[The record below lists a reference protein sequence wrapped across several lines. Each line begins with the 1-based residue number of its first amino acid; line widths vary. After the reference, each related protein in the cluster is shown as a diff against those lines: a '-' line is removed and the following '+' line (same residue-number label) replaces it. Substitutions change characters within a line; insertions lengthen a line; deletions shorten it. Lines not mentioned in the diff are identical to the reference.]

1 MLRVHKLP
9 EPWRHG
15 TQICEQYKENI
26 ITIKTSKYFDIMEND
41 PDPRYKW
48 RAMLVVSIGT
58 FMATL
63 DASIVN
69 LALPILR
76 NYFNTDIATI
86 EWVMLSYLLTVT
98 TLLLTLGR
106 LSDMYGRKS
115 MFLAGLL
122 IFTLGSGLC
131 SLSASAGQ
139 LIVFRVVQGLGA
151 AMLMA
156 NSLAI
161 ITAVFPHNERGKAL
175 GLIGTVVSIG
185 YITGPVLGGFL
196 IGRIGWQSIF
206 YLNIPVGLLGTVYAW
221 KTLKPDELRL
231 SQKFDIKGAILM
243 FLSIISLVLA
253 ITRGQALGWGSPA
266 IIGLSLLFAIFLVW
280 FVMVE
285 KRADQPMVELS
296 LFRNR
301 PFSASN
307 ASGFLSFI
315 ALFAVI
321 LLMPFYME
329 GILGYS
335 PEHMGMAFVAIS
347 LVMALVAP
355 VSGWISDRTNS
366 FILSS
371 LGLAISCLALF
382 LLGNL
387 DQDAT
392 FFDIVVRMGIIGLG
406 MGLFQSPNNS
416 IVMGSVPKDRL
427 GIAGGMLAMVRNLG
441 MVTGIAISG
450 AVYTSILHSNQ
461 AAGLVYEA
469 AFLGGFHDAFMV
481 AAIICSIGVIT
492 SLMRGKNG
500 KVT

>member
-1 MLRVHKLP
+1 MK
-9 EPWRHG
+9 
-15 TQICEQYKENI
+15 
-26 ITIKTSKYFDIMEND
+26 ND

-48 RAMLVVSIGT
+48 RAMLVVSIGI

-69 LALPILR
+69 LALPALR

-86 EWVMLSYLLTVT
+86 EWVILSYLLTIT

-131 SLSASAGQ
+131 SLSASADQ
-139 LIVFRVVQGLGA
+139 LIAFRVVQGLGA

-156 NSLAI
+156 NSPAI
-161 ITAVFPHNERGKAL
+161 ITAVFPHTERGKAL

-185 YITGPVLGGFL
+185 SMSGPALGGFL
-196 IGRIGWQSIF
+196 IDWVGWQSIF
-206 YLNIPVGLLGTVYAW
+206 YINIPVGLIGTVYAW
-221 KTLKPDELRL
+221 KTLKPDRVHGG
-231 SQKFDIKGAILM
+231 QKFDILGAILM
-243 FLSIISLVLA
+243 FLGLISLVLV
-253 ITRGQALGWGSPA
+253 ITRGLALGWDSLA
-266 IIGLSLLFAIFLVW
+266 IIGLSILFAVFLIL
-280 FVMVE
+280 FVFVE
-285 KRADQPMVELS
+285 KRADQPMVDLS

-307 ASGFLSFI
+307 ASGFLSFV
-315 ALFAVI
+315 AMFAVI
-321 LLMPFYME
+321 ILMPFYMKD
-329 GILGYS
+329 ILGYN
-335 PEHMGMAFVAIS
+335 EKLMAMAFIAIP

-366 FILSS
+366 FLLSS
-371 LGLAISCLALF
+371 MGMAVSCLALF
-382 LLGNL
+382 LLANL

-392 FFDIVVRMGIIGLG
+392 FFDIVVRMGMIGLG

-427 GIAGGMLAMVRNLG
+427 GIAGGMLGTVRNLG

-450 AVYTSILHSNQ
+450 AVLTSGIQSNQ
-461 AAGLVYEA
+461 TAGLVYEA
-469 AFLGGFHDAFMV
+469 AFLGAFHDAFMV
-481 AAIICSIGVIT
+481 AAVICSVGIIT
-492 SLMRGKNG
+492 SLMRGKRG
-500 KVT
+500 KII

>member
-1 MLRVHKLP
+1 
-9 EPWRHG
+9 
-15 TQICEQYKENI
+15 
-26 ITIKTSKYFDIMEND
+26 MEND
-41 PDPRYKW
+41 PESRYKW
-48 RAMLVVSIGT
+48 RAMLVVSIGI

-63 DASIVN
+63 DASIVY
-69 LALPILR
+69 LALHTLT

-86 EWVMLSYLLTVT
+86 EWIMLSYLLTIT

-106 LSDMYGRKS
+106 LSDMYGRKPI
-115 MFLAGLL
+115 FLAGLL

-139 LIVFRVVQGLGA
+139 LIAFRVVQGLGA

-156 NSLAI
+156 NSTAI
-161 ITAVFPHNERGKAL
+161 ITDVFPHTERGKAL
-175 GLIGTVVSIG
+175 GLVGTVVSIG
-185 YITGPVLGGFL
+185 YITGPALGGFL
-196 IGRIGWQSIF
+196 IDWMGWQSIF
-206 YLNIPVGLLGTVYAW
+206 YINIPIGLLGTVYAL
-221 KTLKPDELRL
+221 KTLKPDQPHDG
-231 SQKFDIKGAILM
+231 QKFDIRGAFLM
-243 FLSIISLVLA
+243 FMSLISLVLV
-253 ITRGQALGWGSPA
+253 ITKGHVLGWDSPV
-266 IIGLSLLFAIFLVW
+266 IIGLSILFAVFLVG
-280 FVMVE
+280 FVIVE

-315 ALFAVI
+315 ALFAVM

-329 GILGYS
+329 KILGYNPS
-335 PEHMGMAFVAIS
+335 HVGMAFIAVP

-355 VSGWISDRTNS
+355 VSGWITDRTNS
-366 FILSS
+366 FLLSS
-371 LGLAISCLALF
+371 LGMAVSCLALF

-392 FFDIVVRMGIIGLG
+392 FTDIVIRMGMIGLG

-416 IVMGSVPKDRL
+416 IVMGSVPKNRL
-427 GIAGGMLAMVRNLG
+427 GIASGMLGVVRNLG
-441 MVTGIAISG
+441 MMTGIAISG
-450 AVYTSILHSNQ
+450 AVFTSGLHSNQ

-469 AFLGGFHDAFMV
+469 AFLSGFHDAFMV
-481 AAIICSIGVIT
+481 AAVICSVGVIT
-492 SLMRGKNG
+492 SLMRGKMG

>member
-1 MLRVHKLP
+1 
-9 EPWRHG
+9 
-15 TQICEQYKENI
+15 
-26 ITIKTSKYFDIMEND
+26 MEND

-48 RAMLVVSIGT
+48 RAMFVVSIGI

-69 LALPILR
+69 LVLPTLKD
-76 NYFNTDIATI
+76 YFNTDIATI

-106 LSDMYGRKS
+106 LSDMYGRKP

-156 NSLAI
+156 NSPAI
-161 ITAVFPHNERGKAL
+161 ITDVFPHTERGKAL

-185 YITGPVLGGFL
+185 SMTGPVLGGFL
-196 IGRIGWQSIF
+196 IGWMGWQSIF
-206 YLNIPVGLLGTVYAW
+206 YINIPVGLLGTVYAF
-221 KTLKPDELRL
+221 KTLKPDRVHA
-231 SQKFDIKGAILM
+231 SQKFDISGAILM
-243 FLSIISLVLA
+243 FLSLISLVLV
-253 ITRGQALGWGSPA
+253 ITRGQALGWDSLA
-266 IIGLSLLFAIFLVW
+266 IIGLSILFAVFLIW
-280 FVMVE
+280 FVFVE

-307 ASGFLSFI
+307 ASGFLSFV
-315 ALFAVI
+315 AMFAVI
-321 LLMPFYME
+321 LLMPFYMKD
-329 GILGYS
+329 ILGYN
-335 PEHMGMAFVAIS
+335 EKHMGMAFVAVP

-355 VSGWISDRTNS
+355 ISGWISDRTNS
-366 FILSS
+366 FLLSS
-371 LGLAISCLALF
+371 LGMAVSCMALL

-392 FFDIVVRMGIIGLG
+392 FFDIVVRMGMMGLG

-416 IVMGSVPKDRL
+416 IVMGSVPKERL
-427 GIAGGMLAMVRNLG
+427 GIAGGMLGMVRNLG

-450 AVYTSILHSNQ
+450 AVLTSSIQSNQ

-481 AAIICSIGVIT
+481 AAVICSVGVIT
-492 SLMRGKNG
+492 SLMRGKSG
-500 KVT
+500 KIT

>member
-1 MLRVHKLP
+1 
-9 EPWRHG
+9 
-15 TQICEQYKENI
+15 
-26 ITIKTSKYFDIMEND
+26 MEND

-48 RAMLVVSIGT
+48 HTMLVVSIGT

-76 NYFNTDIATI
+76 NYFNTDIATT
-86 EWVMLSYLLTVT
+86 EWVMLSYLLTIT

-106 LSDMYGRKS
+106 LSDMYGRKP
-115 MFLAGLL
+115 MFMAGLL

-131 SLSASAGQ
+131 SLSATAGQ
-139 LIVFRVVQGLGA
+139 LIAFRVVQGLGA

-156 NSLAI
+156 NSLSI
-161 ITAVFPHNERGKAL
+161 ITDVFPHTERGKAL
-175 GLIGTVVSIG
+175 GLMGTVVSIG
-185 YITGPVLGGFL
+185 YITGPALGGFL
-196 IGRIGWQSIF
+196 IGWVGWQSIF
-206 YLNIPVGLLGTVYAW
+206 YINIPIGLFGTVYAW
-221 KTLKPDELRL
+221 KTLKSDQLHCG
-231 SQKFDIKGAILM
+231 QKFDIKGAILM

-253 ITRGQALGWGSPA
+253 ITRGQVLGWGSPA
-266 IIGLSLLFAIFLVW
+266 IIGLSLLFAVFLVG

-296 LFRNR
+296 LFRNS

-307 ASGFLSFI
+307 ASGFLSFT

-329 GILGYS
+329 EILGYS
-335 PEHMGMAFVAIS
+335 PEHMGMAFVAVP

-366 FILSS
+366 FLLSS
-371 LGLAISCLALF
+371 LGMAVSCMALL
-382 LLGNL
+382 LLGKL
-387 DQDAT
+387 DQDAA
-392 FFDIVVRMGIIGLG
+392 FLDIVIRMGMLGLG

-416 IVMGSVPKDRL
+416 IVMGSVPKKRL

-450 AVYTSILHSNQ
+450 AVFTNGLQSNQ
-461 AAGLVYEA
+461 ALGLAYEA

-481 AAIICSIGVIT
+481 AAVICSVGIIT
-492 SLMRGKNG
+492 SLMRGKRG
-500 KVT
+500 KIT

>member
-1 MLRVHKLP
+1 
-9 EPWRHG
+9 
-15 TQICEQYKENI
+15 
-26 ITIKTSKYFDIMEND
+26 MEND

-69 LALPILR
+69 LALPTLKD
-76 NYFNTDIATI
+76 YFNTDIATI

-106 LSDMYGRKS
+106 LSDMYGRKPI
-115 MFLAGLL
+115 FLAGLL

-139 LIVFRVVQGLGA
+139 LIAFRVVQGLGA

-156 NSLAI
+156 NSTAI
-161 ITAVFPHNERGKAL
+161 ITDVFPHTERGKAL

-196 IGRIGWQSIF
+196 IDRMGWQSIF
-206 YLNIPVGLLGTVYAW
+206 YINIPVGLLGTVYAL
-221 KTLKPDELRL
+221 KTLKSDQLHDG
-231 SQKFDIKGAILM
+231 QKFDTRGAFLM
-243 FLSIISLVLA
+243 FMSLISLVLV
-253 ITRGQALGWGSPA
+253 ITKGQVLGWDSPA
-266 IIGLSLLFAIFLVW
+266 IIGISLLFAVFLVG
-280 FVMVE
+280 FLMVE

-296 LFRNR
+296 LFQNR

-307 ASGFLSFI
+307 ASGFLSFT
-315 ALFAVI
+315 AMFAVI
-321 LLMPFYME
+321 ILMPFYMDE
-329 GILGYS
+329 ILGYS
-335 PEHMGMAFVAIS
+335 PEHMGMVFVAIP

-366 FILSS
+366 FLLSS
-371 LGLAISCLALF
+371 LGMAVTCMALL

-392 FFDIVVRMGIIGLG
+392 FFDIVVRMGMIGLG

-416 IVMGSVPKDRL
+416 IVMGSVPKERL
-427 GIAGGMLAMVRNLG
+427 GIAGGMLAMIRNLG

-450 AVYTSILHSNQ
+450 AVLTSGIQSNQ

-481 AAIICSIGVIT
+481 AAVICSVGIIT
-492 SLMRGKNG
+492 SLMRGKSG
-500 KVT
+500 KIT

>member
-1 MLRVHKLP
+1 
-9 EPWRHG
+9 
-15 TQICEQYKENI
+15 
-26 ITIKTSKYFDIMEND
+26 MEND

-48 RAMLVVSIGT
+48 RAMLVVSIGI

-69 LALPILR
+69 LALPALR
-76 NYFNTDIATI
+76 HYFNTDIATI
-86 EWVMLSYLLTVT
+86 EWVILSYLLTIT

-139 LIVFRVVQGLGA
+139 LITFRVVQGLGA

-156 NSLAI
+156 NSPAI
-161 ITAVFPHNERGKAL
+161 ITAVFPHTERGKAL

-185 YITGPVLGGFL
+185 SMSGPALGGFL
-196 IGRIGWQSIF
+196 IDWVGWQSIF
-206 YLNIPVGLLGTVYAW
+206 YINIPVGLIGTVYAW
-221 KTLKPDELRL
+221 KTLKPDRVHGAT
-231 SQKFDIKGAILM
+231 KFDIKGAILM
-243 FLSIISLVLA
+243 FLSLISLVLV
-253 ITRGQALGWGSPA
+253 ITRGLALGWDSPT
-266 IIGLSLLFAIFLVW
+266 IIGLSILFAVFLIW
-280 FVMVE
+280 FVFVE
-285 KRADQPMVELS
+285 KRADQPMVDLS

-307 ASGFLSFI
+307 VSGFLSFV
-315 ALFAVI
+315 AMFAVI
-321 LLMPFYME
+321 ILMPFYMKD
-329 GILGYS
+329 ILGYN
-335 PEHMGMAFVAIS
+335 EMLMGMAFIAIP

-366 FILSS
+366 FLLSS
-371 LGLAISCLALF
+371 LGMAVSCLALF

-392 FFDIVVRMGIIGLG
+392 FFDIVVRMGMIGLG

-416 IVMGSVPKDRL
+416 IVMGSVPKERL

-450 AVYTSILHSNQ
+450 AVLTSGIQSNQ

-481 AAIICSIGVIT
+481 AVVICLVGIIT
-492 SLMRGKNG
+492 SLMRGKRG
-500 KVT
+500 KIIW

>member
-1 MLRVHKLP
+1 
-9 EPWRHG
+9 
-15 TQICEQYKENI
+15 
-26 ITIKTSKYFDIMEND
+26 MEND

-48 RAMLVVSIGT
+48 HAMLVVSIGT

-69 LALPILR
+69 LALPTLT

-131 SLSASAGQ
+131 SLSTLASQ
-139 LIVFRVVQGLGA
+139 LIAFRVVQGLGA

-161 ITAVFPHNERGKAL
+161 ITDVFPHNERGKAL
-175 GLIGTVVSIG
+175 GLMGSVVSIG
-185 YITGPVLGGFL
+185 YITGPVLGGLL
-196 IGRIGWQSIF
+196 IYWVGWQSIF
-206 YLNIPVGLLGTVYAW
+206 YINIPVGVLGTVYAI
-221 KTLKPDELRL
+221 KTLKPDQVHV
-231 SQKFDIKGAILM
+231 SQKFDIQGALLI
-243 FLSIISLVLA
+243 FLSLISLVLV
-253 ITRGQALGWGSPA
+253 ITKGQALGWDSMA
-266 IIGLSLLFAIFLVW
+266 IIGLSILFAVFLPG
-280 FVMVE
+280 FLIVE
-285 KRADQPMVELS
+285 KRATHPIVELV

-307 ASGFLSFI
+307 ASLFLSFV
-315 ALFAVI
+315 AMFAVI
-321 LLMPFYME
+321 FLMPFYME
-329 GILGYS
+329 DILGYN
-335 PEHMGMAFVAIS
+335 PKLVGMAFVAIP

-366 FILSS
+366 FLLSS
-371 LGLAISCLALF
+371 LGMAVSCMALL

-387 DQDAT
+387 DQDAA
-392 FFDIVVRMGIIGLG
+392 FLDIVIRMGMLGLG

-416 IVMGSVPKDRL
+416 IVMGSVPKERL

-450 AVYTSILHSNQ
+450 AVFTNGLQSNQ
-461 AAGLVYEA
+461 ALGLVYEA

-481 AAIICSIGVIT
+481 AAVVCSVGIIT
-492 SLMRGKNG
+492 SLMRGKRG
-500 KVT
+500 KIT

>member
-1 MLRVHKLP
+1 
-9 EPWRHG
+9 
-15 TQICEQYKENI
+15 
-26 ITIKTSKYFDIMEND
+26 MEND
-41 PDPRYKW
+41 PDHRYKW
-48 RAMLVVSIGT
+48 RAMLVVSIGI

-69 LALPILR
+69 IALPTLSS
-76 NYFNTDIATI
+76 YFNTDIATI
-86 EWVMLSYLLTVT
+86 EWVILSYLLTIT

-106 LSDMYGRKS
+106 LSDMYGRKP

-139 LIVFRVVQGLGA
+139 LIAFRVVQGLGA
-151 AMLMA
+151 AMLIA
-156 NSLAI
+156 NSTAI
-161 ITAVFPHNERGKAL
+161 ITAVFPHTERGKAL
-175 GLIGTVVSIG
+175 GLVGTVVSIG
-185 YITGPVLGGFL
+185 SMTGPVLGGFL
-196 IGRIGWQSIF
+196 IDWMGWQSIF
-206 YLNIPVGLLGTVYAW
+206 YINIPVGLLGTVYAW
-221 KTLKPDELRL
+221 KTLKPDQVH
-231 SQKFDIKGAILM
+231 SGQKFDILGAILM
-243 FLSIISLVLA
+243 FLSLISLVLV
-253 ITRGQALGWGSPA
+253 ITRGQALGWDSPT
-266 IIGLSLLFAIFLVW
+266 IIGLSILFAVFLAG
-280 FVMVE
+280 FVIVE

-307 ASGFLSFI
+307 LSTFLSFI
-315 ALFAVI
+315 AMFAVI

-329 GILGYS
+329 EILGYS
-335 PEHMGMAFVAIS
+335 PKLVGMAFIAVP

-366 FILSS
+366 FLLSS
-371 LGLAISCLALF
+371 LGMAVACLALF

-392 FFDIVVRMGIIGLG
+392 FIDIVIRMGMIGLG

-416 IVMGSVPKDRL
+416 IVMGSVPKNRL
-427 GIAGGMLAMVRNLG
+427 GIAGGMLGMVRNLG

-450 AVYTSILHSNQ
+450 AVFTSGLQSNQ

-481 AAIICSIGVIT
+481 AAVICSVGVIT
-492 SLMRGKNG
+492 SLMRGKRG
-500 KVT
+500 KIT

>member
-1 MLRVHKLP
+1 
-9 EPWRHG
+9 
-15 TQICEQYKENI
+15 
-26 ITIKTSKYFDIMEND
+26 MEND

-48 RAMLVVSIGT
+48 RAMLVVSIGI

-69 LALPILR
+69 LALPTLT

-86 EWVMLSYLLTVT
+86 EWVILSYLLTIT

-115 MFLAGLL
+115 MFLAGML

-131 SLSASAGQ
+131 SLSVSAGQ

-156 NSLAI
+156 NSTAI
-161 ITAVFPHNERGKAL
+161 ITAVFPQTERGKAL
-175 GLIGTVVSIG
+175 GLTGTVISIG
-185 YITGPVLGGFL
+185 YITGPALGGFL
-196 IGRIGWQSIF
+196 IYWVGWQSIF
-206 YLNIPVGLLGTVYAW
+206 YINIPVGLLGTVYAF
-221 KTLKPDELRL
+221 KTLKPDQVQF
-231 SQKFDIKGAILM
+231 SQKFDIKGAIFM
-243 FLSIISLVLA
+243 FLSLISLVLV
-253 ITRGQALGWGSPA
+253 ITRGQVLGWDSPA
-266 IIGLSLLFAIFLVW
+266 IIALSIMFAVFLAG
-280 FVMVE
+280 FVIVE
-285 KRADQPMVELS
+285 KRADQPIMELS

-307 ASGFLSFI
+307 ASGFLSFV
-315 ALFAVI
+315 AMFAVM

-329 GILGYS
+329 KILGYNPS
-335 PEHMGMAFVAIS
+335 HVGMAFIAVP

-366 FILSS
+366 FLLSS
-371 LGLAISCLALF
+371 LGMAVFCLALF

-392 FFDIVVRMGIIGLG
+392 FLDIVIRMGMIGLG

-416 IVMGSVPKDRL
+416 IVMGSVPKERL
-427 GIAGGMLAMVRNLG
+427 GIAGGMLGMVRNLG

-450 AVYTSILHSNQ
+450 AVFTSGLQSNQ

-469 AFLGGFHDAFMV
+469 AFLGGFHNAFMV
-481 AAIICSIGVIT
+481 AAVICSVGVIT
-492 SLMRGKNG
+492 SLMRGKRG
-500 KVT
+500 TIT

>member
-1 MLRVHKLP
+1 
-9 EPWRHG
+9 
-15 TQICEQYKENI
+15 
-26 ITIKTSKYFDIMEND
+26 MEND

-69 LALPILR
+69 LALPTLKD
-76 NYFNTDIATI
+76 YFNTDIATI

-106 LSDMYGRKS
+106 LSDMYGRKP

-139 LIVFRVVQGLGA
+139 LIAFRVVQGLGA
-151 AMLMA
+151 SMLMA

-161 ITAVFPHNERGKAL
+161 ITDVFPHTERGKAL
-175 GLIGTVVSIG
+175 GLMGTVVSIG
-185 YITGPVLGGFL
+185 YITGPALGGFL
-196 IGRIGWQSIF
+196 IGWVGWQSIF
-206 YLNIPVGLLGTVYAW
+206 YINIPVGLFGTVYAW
-221 KTLKPDELRL
+221 KTLKPDHLHYG
-231 SQKFDIKGAILM
+231 QKFDIKGAILM

-253 ITRGQALGWGSPA
+253 ITRGQVLGWGSPA
-266 IIGLSLLFAIFLVW
+266 IIGLSLLFAVFLVG

-307 ASGFLSFI
+307 ASGFLSFT
-315 ALFAVI
+315 AMFAVI
-321 LLMPFYME
+321 LLMPFYMDE
-329 GILGYS
+329 ILGYS
-335 PEHMGMAFVAIS
+335 PEHMGMAFVAVP

-366 FILSS
+366 FLLSS
-371 LGLAISCLALF
+371 LGMAVTCMALL

-392 FFDIVVRMGIIGLG
+392 FFDIVIRMGMIGLG

-416 IVMGSVPKDRL
+416 IIMGSVPKERL

-450 AVYTSILHSNQ
+450 AVFTSGLHSNQ
-461 AAGLVYEA
+461 AAGLAYEA

-481 AAIICSIGVIT
+481 AAVICSVGVIT
-492 SLMRGKNG
+492 SLMRGKRER
-500 KVT
+500 

>member
-1 MLRVHKLP
+1 
-9 EPWRHG
+9 
-15 TQICEQYKENI
+15 
-26 ITIKTSKYFDIMEND
+26 MEND

-48 RAMLVVSIGT
+48 HAMLVVSIGT

-76 NYFNTDIATI
+76 DYFNTDIATI

-106 LSDMYGRKS
+106 LSDMYGRKP

-139 LIVFRVVQGLGA
+139 LIAFRVVQGLGA

-156 NSLAI
+156 NSTAI
-161 ITAVFPHNERGKAL
+161 ITDVFPHTERGKAL
-175 GLIGTVVSIG
+175 GLVGTVVSIG

-196 IGRIGWQSIF
+196 IDRMGWQSIF
-206 YLNIPVGLLGTVYAW
+206 YINIPFGLLGTVYAL
-221 KTLKPDELRL
+221 KTLKSDQLHDG
-231 SQKFDIKGAILM
+231 QKFDIRGAFLM
-243 FLSIISLVLA
+243 FMSLISLVLV
-253 ITRGQALGWGSPA
+253 ITKGQVLGWDSPA
-266 IIGLSLLFAIFLVW
+266 IIGISLLFAVFLVG
-280 FVMVE
+280 FLMVE

-296 LFRNR
+296 LFQNR

-307 ASGFLSFI
+307 ASGFLSFT
-315 ALFAVI
+315 AMFAVI
-321 LLMPFYME
+321 ILMPFYMDE
-329 GILGYS
+329 ILGYS
-335 PEHMGMAFVAIS
+335 PEHMGMVFVAVP
-347 LVMALVAP
+347 LVMAMVAP

-366 FILSS
+366 FLLSS
-371 LGLAISCLALF
+371 LGMAVTCMALL

-392 FFDIVVRMGIIGLG
+392 FFDIVVRMGMIGLG

-416 IVMGSVPKDRL
+416 IVMGSVPKERL

-450 AVYTSILHSNQ
+450 AVLTSGIQSNQ

-481 AAIICSIGVIT
+481 AAVICSVGIIT
-492 SLMRGKNG
+492 SLMRGKSG
-500 KVT
+500 KIT

>member
-1 MLRVHKLP
+1 
-9 EPWRHG
+9 
-15 TQICEQYKENI
+15 
-26 ITIKTSKYFDIMEND
+26 MEND

-48 RAMLVVSIGT
+48 RAMLVVSIGI

-69 LALPILR
+69 LALPTLTD
-76 NYFNTDIATI
+76 YFNTDIATI
-86 EWVMLSYLLTVT
+86 EWVILSYLLTVT

-106 LSDMYGRKS
+106 LSDMYGRKP

-122 IFTLGSGLC
+122 TFTLGSGLC
-131 SLSASAGQ
+131 SLSASADQ

-156 NSLAI
+156 NSTAI
-161 ITAVFPHNERGKAL
+161 ITAVFPQTERGKAL
-175 GLIGTVVSIG
+175 GLTGTVISIG
-185 YITGPVLGGFL
+185 YITGPALGGFL
-196 IGRIGWQSIF
+196 IYWVGWQSIF
-206 YLNIPVGLLGTVYAW
+206 YINIPVGLLGTVYAF
-221 KTLKPDELRL
+221 KTLKPDQVHV
-231 SQKFDIKGAILM
+231 SQKFDILGAILM
-243 FLSIISLVLA
+243 FLSLISLVLA
-253 ITRGQALGWGSPA
+253 ITQGQVLGLDSPA
-266 IIGLSLLFAIFLVW
+266 IIALSILFAVFLAG
-280 FVMVE
+280 FVIVE
-285 KRADQPMVELS
+285 KRADQPIVELS

-307 ASGFLSFI
+307 ASGFLSFV
-315 ALFAVI
+315 AMFAVM

-329 GILGYS
+329 DILGYNPS
-335 PEHMGMAFVAIS
+335 HVGMAFIAVP
-347 LVMALVAP
+347 LVMAMVAP

-366 FILSS
+366 FLLSS
-371 LGLAISCLALF
+371 LGMAVFCLALF

-392 FFDIVVRMGIIGLG
+392 YLDIVIRLGMIGLG

-427 GIAGGMLAMVRNLG
+427 GIAGGMLGMVRNLG

-450 AVYTSILHSNQ
+450 AVLTSGLQSNQ
-461 AAGLVYEA
+461 ALGLAYEA

-481 AAIICSIGVIT
+481 AAVICSVGIIT
-492 SLMRGKNG
+492 SLMRGKRG
-500 KVT
+500 KIT

>member
-1 MLRVHKLP
+1 
-9 EPWRHG
+9 
-15 TQICEQYKENI
+15 
-26 ITIKTSKYFDIMEND
+26 MEND

-48 RAMLVVSIGT
+48 HAMFVVSIGT

-76 NYFNTDIATI
+76 DYFNTDISTI

-139 LIVFRVVQGLGA
+139 LISFRVVQGLGA

-161 ITAVFPHNERGKAL
+161 ITDVFPHTERGKAL

-196 IGRIGWQSIF
+196 IGWMGWKSIF
-206 YLNIPVGLLGTVYAW
+206 YINIPVGLLGTVYAW
-221 KTLKPDELRL
+221 KTLKSDQLHV
-231 SQKFDIKGAILM
+231 SQKFDIRGAILM
-243 FLSIISLVLA
+243 FLSLISLVLA
-253 ITRGQALGWGSPA
+253 ITQGQALGWDSPA
-266 IIGLSLLFAIFLVW
+266 IIDLSLLFAVFLVW
-280 FVMVE
+280 FVVVE

-296 LFRNR
+296 LFQNR

-307 ASGFLSFI
+307 ASGFLSFT
-315 ALFAVI
+315 AMFAVI
-321 LLMPFYME
+321 LLMPFYMDE
-329 GILGYS
+329 ILGYS
-335 PEHMGMAFVAIS
+335 PEHMGMVFVAIP

-366 FILSS
+366 FLLSS
-371 LGLAISCLALF
+371 LGMAVTCMALL

-387 DQDAT
+387 NQDAA
-392 FFDIVVRMGIIGLG
+392 FLDIVIRMGMIGLG

-416 IVMGSVPKDRL
+416 IVMGSVPKERL

-450 AVYTSILHSNQ
+450 AVFTSGLQSNQ

-481 AAIICSIGVIT
+481 AAVICSVGVIT
-492 SLMRGKNG
+492 SLMRGKSG
-500 KVT
+500 KIT

>member
-1 MLRVHKLP
+1 MK
-9 EPWRHG
+9 
-15 TQICEQYKENI
+15 
-26 ITIKTSKYFDIMEND
+26 ND

-48 RAMLVVSIGT
+48 RAMLVVSIGI

-69 LALPILR
+69 LALPTLR

-86 EWVMLSYLLTVT
+86 EWVILSYLLTIT

-131 SLSASAGQ
+131 SLSASADQ
-139 LIVFRVVQGLGA
+139 LIAFRVVQGLGA

-156 NSLAI
+156 NSPAI
-161 ITAVFPHNERGKAL
+161 ITAVFPHTERGKAL

-185 YITGPVLGGFL
+185 SMSGPALGGFL
-196 IGRIGWQSIF
+196 IDWVGWQSIF
-206 YLNIPVGLLGTVYAW
+206 YINIPVGLLGTVYAW
-221 KTLKPDELRL
+221 KTLKPDRVHGG
-231 SQKFDIKGAILM
+231 QKFDIKGAILM
-243 FLSIISLVLA
+243 FLSLISLVLV
-253 ITRGQALGWGSPA
+253 ITRGLALGWDSPT
-266 IIGLSLLFAIFLVW
+266 IIGLSILFPVFLIW
-280 FVMVE
+280 FVFVE
-285 KRADQPMVELS
+285 KRADQPMVDLS

-307 ASGFLSFI
+307 ASGFLSFV
-315 ALFAVI
+315 AMFAVI
-321 LLMPFYME
+321 ILMPFYMKD
-329 GILGYS
+329 ILGYN
-335 PEHMGMAFVAIS
+335 EKLMGMAFIAIP

-366 FILSS
+366 FLLSS
-371 LGLAISCLALF
+371 MGMAVSCLALF
-382 LLGNL
+382 LLANL

-392 FFDIVVRMGIIGLG
+392 FFDIVVRMGMIGLG

-427 GIAGGMLAMVRNLG
+427 GIAGGMLGTVRNLG

-450 AVYTSILHSNQ
+450 AVLTSGIQSNQ

-481 AAIICSIGVIT
+481 AAVICSVGIIT
-492 SLMRGKNG
+492 SLMRGKRG
-500 KVT
+500 KII

>member
-1 MLRVHKLP
+1 
-9 EPWRHG
+9 
-15 TQICEQYKENI
+15 
-26 ITIKTSKYFDIMEND
+26 MEND

-48 RAMLVVSIGT
+48 HAMLVVSIGT

-63 DASIVN
+63 DASIIN

-86 EWVMLSYLLTVT
+86 EWVMLSYLLTIT
-98 TLLLTLGR
+98 TMLLTLGR

-122 IFTLGSGLC
+122 TFTLGSGLC
-131 SLSASAGQ
+131 SLSTLASQ
-139 LIVFRVVQGLGA
+139 LIAFRVVQGLGA

-161 ITAVFPHNERGKAL
+161 ITDVFPHNERGKAL
-175 GLIGTVVSIG
+175 GLMGSVVSIG
-185 YITGPVLGGFL
+185 YITGPVLGGLL
-196 IGRIGWQSIF
+196 IYWVGWQSIF
-206 YLNIPVGLLGTVYAW
+206 YINIPVGLLGTVYAI
-221 KTLKPDELRL
+221 KTLKPDQVHV
-231 SQKFDIKGAILM
+231 SQKFDIQGALLI
-243 FLSIISLVLA
+243 FLGLISLVLV
-253 ITRGQALGWGSPA
+253 ITQGQVLGWDSPV
-266 IIGLSLLFAIFLVW
+266 IIGLSILFAVFLVG

-307 ASGFLSFI
+307 ASAFLSFT
-315 ALFAVI
+315 AMFAVI

-335 PEHMGMAFVAIS
+335 PGHMGMVFVAIP

-366 FILSS
+366 FLLSS
-371 LGLAISCLALF
+371 IGMAISCMALF

-392 FFDIVVRMGIIGLG
+392 YLDIVIRLGMIGLG

-427 GIAGGMLAMVRNLG
+427 GIAGGMLGMVRNLG

-450 AVYTSILHSNQ
+450 AVLTSGLQSNQ
-461 AAGLVYEA
+461 TAGLVYEA

-481 AAIICSIGVIT
+481 AAVICSIGIIT
-492 SLMRGKNG
+492 SLMRGERG
-500 KVT
+500 KIT

>member
-1 MLRVHKLP
+1 
-9 EPWRHG
+9 
-15 TQICEQYKENI
+15 
-26 ITIKTSKYFDIMEND
+26 MEND
-41 PDPRYKW
+41 PDHRYKW
-48 RAMLVVSIGT
+48 RAMLVVSIGI

-69 LALPILR
+69 IALPTLSS
-76 NYFNTDIATI
+76 YFNTDITTI
-86 EWVMLSYLLTVT
+86 EWVMLSYLLTIT

-106 LSDMYGRKS
+106 LSDMYGRKP

-139 LIVFRVVQGLGA
+139 LIAFRVVQGLGA
-151 AMLMA
+151 AMLIA
-156 NSLAI
+156 NSTAI
-161 ITAVFPHNERGKAL
+161 ITAVFPHTERGKAL
-175 GLIGTVVSIG
+175 GLVGTVVSIG
-185 YITGPVLGGFL
+185 SMTGPVLGGFL
-196 IGRIGWQSIF
+196 IDWMGWQSIF
-206 YLNIPVGLLGTVYAW
+206 YINIPVGLLGTVYAW
-221 KTLKPDELRL
+221 KTLKPDHVQGG
-231 SQKFDIKGAILM
+231 QKFDILGAILM
-243 FLSIISLVLA
+243 FLSLISLVLV
-253 ITRGQALGWGSPA
+253 ITRGQALGWDSPT
-266 IIGLSLLFAIFLVW
+266 IIGLSILFAVFLAG
-280 FVMVE
+280 FVIVE

-307 ASGFLSFI
+307 LSTFLSFI
-315 ALFAVI
+315 AMFAVI

-329 GILGYS
+329 DILGYN
-335 PEHMGMAFVAIS
+335 PKLVGMAFIAVP

-366 FILSS
+366 FLLSS
-371 LGLAISCLALF
+371 LGMAVACLALF

-392 FFDIVVRMGIIGLG
+392 FIDIVIRMGMIGLG

-416 IVMGSVPKDRL
+416 IVMGSVPKNRL
-427 GIAGGMLAMVRNLG
+427 GIAGGMLGMVRNLG

-450 AVYTSILHSNQ
+450 AVFTSGLQSNQ

-481 AAIICSIGVIT
+481 AAVICSVGIIT
-492 SLMRGKNG
+492 SLMRGKRG
-500 KVT
+500 KIT

>member
-1 MLRVHKLP
+1 
-9 EPWRHG
+9 
-15 TQICEQYKENI
+15 
-26 ITIKTSKYFDIMEND
+26 MEND

-48 RAMLVVSIGT
+48 HTMLVVSIGT

-76 NYFNTDIATI
+76 NYFNTDIATT
-86 EWVMLSYLLTVT
+86 EWVMLSYLLTIT

-106 LSDMYGRKS
+106 LSDMYGRKP
-115 MFLAGLL
+115 MFMAGLL

-131 SLSASAGQ
+131 SLSATAGQ
-139 LIVFRVVQGLGA
+139 LIAFRVVQGLGA

-156 NSLAI
+156 NSLSI
-161 ITAVFPHNERGKAL
+161 ITDVFPHTERGKAL
-175 GLIGTVVSIG
+175 GLMGTVVSIG
-185 YITGPVLGGFL
+185 YITGPALGGFL
-196 IGRIGWQSIF
+196 IGWVGWQSIF
-206 YLNIPVGLLGTVYAW
+206 YINIPIGLFGTVYAW
-221 KTLKPDELRL
+221 KTLKSDQLHCG
-231 SQKFDIKGAILM
+231 QKFDIKGAILM

-253 ITRGQALGWGSPA
+253 ITRGQVLGWGSPA
-266 IIGLSLLFAIFLVW
+266 IIGLSLLFAVFLVG

-296 LFRNR
+296 LFRNS

-307 ASGFLSFI
+307 ASGFLSFT

-329 GILGYS
+329 EILGYS
-335 PEHMGMAFVAIS
+335 PEHMGMAFVAVP

-366 FILSS
+366 FLLSS
-371 LGLAISCLALF
+371 LGMAVSCMALL
-382 LLGNL
+382 LLGKL
-387 DQDAT
+387 DQDAA
-392 FFDIVVRMGIIGLG
+392 FLDIVIRMGMLGLG

-416 IVMGSVPKDRL
+416 IVMGSVPKERL

-450 AVYTSILHSNQ
+450 AVFTNGLQSNQ
-461 AAGLVYEA
+461 ALGLAYEA

-481 AAIICSIGVIT
+481 AAVICSVGIIT
-492 SLMRGKNG
+492 SLMRGKRG
-500 KVT
+500 KIT

>member
-1 MLRVHKLP
+1 
-9 EPWRHG
+9 
-15 TQICEQYKENI
+15 
-26 ITIKTSKYFDIMEND
+26 MEND

-48 RAMLVVSIGT
+48 HTMLVVSIGT

-76 NYFNTDIATI
+76 NYFNTDIATT
-86 EWVMLSYLLTVT
+86 EWVMLSYLLTIT

-106 LSDMYGRKS
+106 LSDMYGRKP
-115 MFLAGLL
+115 MFMAGLL

-131 SLSASAGQ
+131 SLSATAGQ
-139 LIVFRVVQGLGA
+139 LIAFRVVQGLGA

-156 NSLAI
+156 NSLSI
-161 ITAVFPHNERGKAL
+161 ITDVFPHTERGKAL
-175 GLIGTVVSIG
+175 GLMGTVVSIG
-185 YITGPVLGGFL
+185 YITGPALGGFL
-196 IGRIGWQSIF
+196 IGWVGWQSIF
-206 YLNIPVGLLGTVYAW
+206 YINIPIGLFGTVYAW
-221 KTLKPDELRL
+221 KTLKSDQLHCG
-231 SQKFDIKGAILM
+231 QKFDIKGAILM

-253 ITRGQALGWGSPA
+253 ITRGQVLGWGSPA
-266 IIGLSLLFAIFLVW
+266 IIGLSLLFAVFLVG

-296 LFRNR
+296 LFRNS

-307 ASGFLSFI
+307 ASGFLSFT

-329 GILGYS
+329 EILGYS
-335 PEHMGMAFVAIS
+335 PEHMGMAFVAVP

-355 VSGWISDRTNS
+355 VSGWISDKTNS
-366 FILSS
+366 FLLSS
-371 LGLAISCLALF
+371 LGMAISCLALF

-387 DQDAT
+387 DQDAA
-392 FFDIVVRMGIIGLG
+392 FLDIVIRMGMLGLG

-416 IVMGSVPKDRL
+416 IVMGSVPKERL

-450 AVYTSILHSNQ
+450 AVFTNGLQSNQ
-461 AAGLVYEA
+461 ALGLAYEA

-481 AAIICSIGVIT
+481 AAVICSVGIIT
-492 SLMRGKNG
+492 SLMRGKRG
-500 KVT
+500 KIT

>member
-1 MLRVHKLP
+1 
-9 EPWRHG
+9 
-15 TQICEQYKENI
+15 
-26 ITIKTSKYFDIMEND
+26 
-41 PDPRYKW
+41 
-48 RAMLVVSIGT
+48 MLVVSIGI
-58 FMATL
+58 FMSTL

-69 LALPILR
+69 LALPTLTD
-76 NYFNTDIATI
+76 YFNTDIVTI
-86 EWVMLSYLLTVT
+86 EWVILSYLLTIT

-139 LIVFRVVQGLGA
+139 LIAFRVVQGLGA

-156 NSLAI
+156 NSPAI
-161 ITAVFPHNERGKAL
+161 ITAVFPHTERGKAL

-185 YITGPVLGGFL
+185 SMSGPALGGFL
-196 IGRIGWQSIF
+196 IDWVGWQSIF
-206 YLNIPVGLLGTVYAW
+206 YINIPVGLIGTVYAW
-221 KTLKPDELRL
+221 KTLKPDRVHGG
-231 SQKFDIKGAILM
+231 QKFDIKGAILM
-243 FLSIISLVLA
+243 FLSLISLVLV
-253 ITRGQALGWGSPA
+253 ITRGLALGWDSPT
-266 IIGLSLLFAIFLVW
+266 IIGLSILFPVFLIW
-280 FVMVE
+280 FVFVE
-285 KRADQPMVELS
+285 KRADQPMVDLS

-307 ASGFLSFI
+307 VSGFLSFV
-315 ALFAVI
+315 AMFAVI
-321 LLMPFYME
+321 ILMPFYMKD
-329 GILGYS
+329 ILGYNEKLMS
-335 PEHMGMAFVAIS
+335 MAFIAIP

-366 FILSS
+366 FLLSS
-371 LGLAISCLALF
+371 LGMAVSCLALF
-382 LLGNL
+382 LLANL

-392 FFDIVVRMGIIGLG
+392 FFDIVVRMGMIGLG

-427 GIAGGMLAMVRNLG
+427 GIAGGTLGMVRNLG

-450 AVYTSILHSNQ
+450 AVLTSGIQSNQ

-481 AAIICSIGVIT
+481 AAVICSVGIIT
-492 SLMRGKNG
+492 SLMRGKRG
-500 KVT
+500 KII

>member
-1 MLRVHKLP
+1 
-9 EPWRHG
+9 
-15 TQICEQYKENI
+15 
-26 ITIKTSKYFDIMEND
+26 MEND

-48 RAMLVVSIGT
+48 RAMLVVSIGI

-69 LALPILR
+69 LALPTLTD
-76 NYFNTDIATI
+76 YFNTDIATI
-86 EWVMLSYLLTVT
+86 EWVILSYLLTVT

-106 LSDMYGRKS
+106 LSDMYGRKP

-122 IFTLGSGLC
+122 TFTLGSGLC
-131 SLSASAGQ
+131 SLSASADQ

-156 NSLAI
+156 NSTAI
-161 ITAVFPHNERGKAL
+161 ITAVFPQTERGKAL
-175 GLIGTVVSIG
+175 GLTGTVISIG
-185 YITGPVLGGFL
+185 YITGPALGGFL
-196 IGRIGWQSIF
+196 IYWVGWQSIF
-206 YLNIPVGLLGTVYAW
+206 YINIPVGLLGTVYAF
-221 KTLKPDELRL
+221 KTLKPDQVHV
-231 SQKFDIKGAILM
+231 SQKFDILGAILM
-243 FLSIISLVLA
+243 FLSLISLVLA
-253 ITRGQALGWGSPA
+253 ITQGQVLGWDSPA
-266 IIGLSLLFAIFLVW
+266 IIALSILFAVFLAG
-280 FVMVE
+280 FVIVE
-285 KRADQPMVELS
+285 KRADQPIVELS

-307 ASGFLSFI
+307 ASGFLSFV
-315 ALFAVI
+315 AMFAVM

-329 GILGYS
+329 DILGYNPS
-335 PEHMGMAFVAIS
+335 HVGMAFIAVP
-347 LVMALVAP
+347 LVMAMVAP

-366 FILSS
+366 FLLSS
-371 LGLAISCLALF
+371 LGMAVFCLALF

-392 FFDIVVRMGIIGLG
+392 YLDIVIRLGMIGLG

-427 GIAGGMLAMVRNLG
+427 GIAGGMLGMVRNLG

-450 AVYTSILHSNQ
+450 AVLTSGLQSNQ
-461 AAGLVYEA
+461 ALGLAYEA

-481 AAIICSIGVIT
+481 AAVICSVGIIT
-492 SLMRGKNG
+492 SLMRGKRG
-500 KVT
+500 KIT

>member
-1 MLRVHKLP
+1 
-9 EPWRHG
+9 
-15 TQICEQYKENI
+15 
-26 ITIKTSKYFDIMEND
+26 MEND
-41 PDPRYKW
+41 PDPMYKW

-69 LALPILR
+69 LALPTLKD
-76 NYFNTDIATI
+76 YFNTDIATI

-106 LSDMYGRKS
+106 LSDMYGRKP

-139 LIVFRVVQGLGA
+139 LIAFRVVQGLGA

-156 NSLAI
+156 NSTAI
-161 ITAVFPHNERGKAL
+161 ITAVFPHTERGKAL

-196 IGRIGWQSIF
+196 IDRMGWQSIF
-206 YLNIPVGLLGTVYAW
+206 YINIPVGLLGTVYAL
-221 KTLKPDELRL
+221 KTLKSDQLHDG
-231 SQKFDIKGAILM
+231 QKFDTRGAFLM
-243 FLSIISLVLA
+243 FMSLISLVLV
-253 ITRGQALGWGSPA
+253 ITKGQVLGWDSPA
-266 IIGLSLLFAIFLVW
+266 IIGISLLFAVFLVG
-280 FVMVE
+280 FLMVE

-296 LFRNR
+296 LFQNR

-307 ASGFLSFI
+307 ASGFLSFT
-315 ALFAVI
+315 AMFAVI
-321 LLMPFYME
+321 ILMPFYMDE
-329 GILGYS
+329 ILGYS
-335 PEHMGMAFVAIS
+335 PEHMGMVFVAIP

-366 FILSS
+366 FLLSS
-371 LGLAISCLALF
+371 LGMAVTCMALL

-392 FFDIVVRMGIIGLG
+392 FFDIVVRMGMIGLG

-416 IVMGSVPKDRL
+416 IVMGSVPKERL
-427 GIAGGMLAMVRNLG
+427 GIAGGMLAMIRNLG

-450 AVYTSILHSNQ
+450 AVLTSGIQSNQ

-481 AAIICSIGVIT
+481 AAVICSVGIIT
-492 SLMRGKNG
+492 SLMRGKSG
-500 KVT
+500 KIT

>member
-1 MLRVHKLP
+1 
-9 EPWRHG
+9 
-15 TQICEQYKENI
+15 
-26 ITIKTSKYFDIMEND
+26 MEND

-48 RAMLVVSIGT
+48 RAMLVVSIGI

-69 LALPILR
+69 LALPTLT

-86 EWVMLSYLLTVT
+86 EWVILSYLLTIT

-115 MFLAGLL
+115 MFLAGML

-131 SLSASAGQ
+131 SLSVSAGQ

-156 NSLAI
+156 NSTAI
-161 ITAVFPHNERGKAL
+161 ITAVFPQTERGKAL
-175 GLIGTVVSIG
+175 GLTGTVISIG
-185 YITGPVLGGFL
+185 YITGPALGGFL
-196 IGRIGWQSIF
+196 IYWVGWQSIF
-206 YLNIPVGLLGTVYAW
+206 YINIPVGLLGTVYAF
-221 KTLKPDELRL
+221 KTLKPDQVQF

-243 FLSIISLVLA
+243 FLSLISLVLV
-253 ITRGQALGWGSPA
+253 ITRGQVLGWDSPA
-266 IIGLSLLFAIFLVW
+266 IIALSIMFAVFLAG
-280 FVMVE
+280 FVIVE
-285 KRADQPMVELS
+285 KRADQPIMELS

-307 ASGFLSFI
+307 ASGFLSFV
-315 ALFAVI
+315 AMFAVM

-329 GILGYS
+329 KILGYNPS
-335 PEHMGMAFVAIS
+335 HVGMAFIAVP

-366 FILSS
+366 FLLSS
-371 LGLAISCLALF
+371 LGMAVFCLALF

-392 FFDIVVRMGIIGLG
+392 FLDIVIRMGMIGLG

-416 IVMGSVPKDRL
+416 IVMGSVPKERL
-427 GIAGGMLAMVRNLG
+427 GIAGGMLGMVRNLG

-450 AVYTSILHSNQ
+450 AVFTSGLQSNQ

-469 AFLGGFHDAFMV
+469 AFLGGFHNAFMV
-481 AAIICSIGVIT
+481 AAVICSVGVIT
-492 SLMRGKNG
+492 SLMRGKRG
-500 KVT
+500 TIT